1 MKGFLPQLFE
11 VACPPQALA
20 KSLGF
25 FCNDDKDAPAKEA
38 QRENTL
44 QQVSAGFFQVLA
56 SLYFDWEVVY
66 GLYMLPFPLQTGW
79 VSPLGPSNQHKRQ
92 RNTRN
97 TTEIGNKQCKSNLG
111 LKL

>member
-1 MKGFLPQLFE
+1 MTQTVDSNKSL
-11 VACPPQALA
+11 QALA
-20 KSLGF
+20 KSLGL

-56 SLYFDWEVVY
+56 SLYFTFDWEVVY
-66 GLYMLPFPLQTGW
+66 GLYMLSFPLQPGW
-79 VSPLGPSNQHKRQ
+79 VSPLGASNQHKRQ